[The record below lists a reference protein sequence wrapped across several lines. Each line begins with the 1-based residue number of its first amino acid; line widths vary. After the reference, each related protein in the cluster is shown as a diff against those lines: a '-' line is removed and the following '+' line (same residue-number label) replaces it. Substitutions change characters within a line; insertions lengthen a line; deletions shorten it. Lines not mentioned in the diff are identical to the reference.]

1 MESLGKTVVN
11 AVDVAD
17 EMSETSAQKMEITT
31 ETIAGLAALHVIGPG
46 YLPVYAHKGA
56 TG

>member
-1 MESLGKTVVN
+1 VVN